1 MFNGDDVADILEEE
15 STKFFGLITSLKGTG
30 LITTLKEAQ

>member
-1 MFNGDDVADILEEE
+1 MFNGDKVANIFEEE
-15 STKFFGLITSLKGTG
+15 STKFFGLITSLKGSG